1 MALVHSG
8 TRGGISASPPQALLV
23 YPSPTGMVKFNRET
37 LQALLGEGELEMGRF
52 M

>member
-8 TRGGISASPPQALLV
+8 TRGGIPPKLFLV
-23 YPSPTGMVKFNRET
+23 YPSPTGMVKFNREM
-37 LQALLGEGELEMGRF
+37 LQALSGEGELETGRF